1 VISLRI
7 LVTGA
12 AGYVGG
18 HLINS
23 LLRDEK
29 FADYEIIGIDNF
41 AVGRRENYDLIRKD
55 GRVALEYGDICDKE
69 VKNFLKDV
77 EIVYHLAAISGVAAC
92 NNHPRIAF
100 KINVEGTLN
109 LLEHAIK
116 EDVEYFIYPSS
127 AAVYGEIEAE
137 LAVEDLPL
145 NPLNKYGAMKA
156 SCEAL
161 CKAYY
166 NSHGLGT
173 IILRFTNIYG
183 VGTYPKWRTAVTNFI
198 KRALSNE
205 NLVIHGSGE
214 QRRDFIHIDD
224 VVDVYKFIVRPEAK
238 GEVFNAGSGCAA
250 SIKEVAEIVLE
261 IARKRNKEVGIEFV
275 NPRESKEREFGY
287 DVSKLKS
294 LGFENKFDL
303 KEGIEKTF
311 YDVERILKDGYTEFQ
326 KEL

>member
-1 VISLRI
+1 LRI

-23 LLRDEK
+23 LLQDEK
-29 FADYEIIGIDNF
+29 FADYEIVGIDNF
-41 AVGRRENYDLIRKD
+41 AVGKKENYDLIRKD
-55 GRVALEYGDICDKE
+55 SRVTLEYGDICDKG
-69 VKNFLKDV
+69 VKDFLKDV
-77 EIVYHLAAISGVAAC
+77 EIVYHLAAISGIAAC
-92 NNHPRIAF
+92 NKYPEMAL

-109 LLEHAIK
+109 LLEHAARR
-116 EDVEYFIYPSS
+116 EVEYFIYPSS
-127 AAVYGEIEAE
+127 AAVYGEIDEV
-137 LAVEDLPL
+137 LATENLPL

-214 QRRDFIHIDD
+214 QKRDFIHIDD
-224 VVDVYKFIVRPEAK
+224 VIEIYKFIIKPQAK
-238 GEVFNAGSGCAA
+238 GEVFNAGSGYVA
-250 SIKEVAEIVLE
+250 SVKEVAEVVLK
-261 IARKRNKEVGIEFV
+261 IAKKKGINV
-275 NPRESKEREFGY
+275 NIDFEKPRESKERTFGY
-287 DVSKLKS
+287 DISKLRS
-294 LGFENKFDL
+294 LGFESKYNLEK
-303 KEGIEKTF
+303 GIEKTF
-311 YDVERILKDGYTEFQ
+311 NDIELIMNKGYGEFQ
-326 KEL
+326 KEI

>member
-1 VISLRI
+1 MRI

-23 LLRDEK
+23 LLQDEK
-29 FADYEIIGIDNF
+29 FADYEIVGIDNF
-41 AVGRRENYDLIRKD
+41 AVGKKENYDLIRKD
-55 GRVALEYGDICDKE
+55 SRVTLEYGDICDKG
-69 VKNFLKDV
+69 VKDFLKDV
-77 EIVYHLAAISGVAAC
+77 EIVYHLAAISGIAAC
-92 NNHPRIAF
+92 NKYPEMAL

-109 LLEHAIK
+109 LLEHAARR
-116 EDVEYFIYPSS
+116 EVEYFIYPSS
-127 AAVYGEIEAE
+127 AAVYGEIDEV
-137 LAVEDLPL
+137 LATENLPL

-214 QRRDFIHIDD
+214 QKRDFIHIDD
-224 VVDVYKFIVRPEAK
+224 VIEIYKFIIKPQAK
-238 GEVFNAGSGCAA
+238 GEVFNAGSGYVA
-250 SIKEVAEIVLE
+250 SVKEVAEVVLK
-261 IARKRNKEVGIEFV
+261 IAKKKGINV
-275 NPRESKEREFGY
+275 NIDFEKPRESKERTFGY
-287 DVSKLKS
+287 DISKLRS
-294 LGFENKFDL
+294 LGFESKYNLEK
-303 KEGIEKTF
+303 GIEKTF
-311 YDVERILKDGYTEFQ
+311 NDIELIMNKGYGEFQ
-326 KEL
+326 KEI